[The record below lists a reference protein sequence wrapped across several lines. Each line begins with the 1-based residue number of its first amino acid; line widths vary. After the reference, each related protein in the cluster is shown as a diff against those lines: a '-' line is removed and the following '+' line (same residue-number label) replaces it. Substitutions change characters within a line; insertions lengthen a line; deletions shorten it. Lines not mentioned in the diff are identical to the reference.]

1 MLPGGLRGRER
12 RCDLM
17 GACIACRCLVSYVTT
32 IRSVYVNLDEEIS
45 WH

>member
-12 RCDLM
+12 RCDLR
-17 GACIACRCLVSYVTT
+17 IACQCLVSYVTT
-32 IRSVYVNLDEEIS
+32 IRSVYVNLDAVIS